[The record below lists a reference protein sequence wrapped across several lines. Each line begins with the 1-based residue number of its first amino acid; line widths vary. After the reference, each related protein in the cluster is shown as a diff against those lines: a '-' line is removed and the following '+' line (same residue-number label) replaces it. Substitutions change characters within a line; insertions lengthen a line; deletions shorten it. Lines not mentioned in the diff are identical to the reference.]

1 MAEFTVHGITFIRS
15 GECSQCGACGCDRD
29 GCPHFMIKQG
39 TPTCKIY
46 SKRDQ
51 YCNVCGMTHQGCI
64 DFPDNPWI
72 YVVRDGI
79 CAYTFERKDGGSMDD
94 LPFLN
99 GQPWSRAGGG

>member
-1 MAEFTVHGITFIRS
+1 
-15 GECSQCGACGCDRD
+15 
-29 GCPHFMIKQG
+29 MIKQG

>member
-39 TPTCKIY
+39 VPTCKIY
-46 SKRDQ
+46 TKRDQ

-99 GQPWSRAGGG
+99 GQPWNRAGGG